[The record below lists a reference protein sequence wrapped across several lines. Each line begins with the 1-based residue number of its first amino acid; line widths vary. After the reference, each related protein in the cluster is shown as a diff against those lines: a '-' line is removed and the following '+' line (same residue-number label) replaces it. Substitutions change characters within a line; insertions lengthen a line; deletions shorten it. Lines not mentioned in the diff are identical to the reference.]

1 MPPIWYVL
9 TVLAARDKNE
19 SAEQPD
25 THSSIF
31 ALRGLYMGF
40 GRDCFSHAT
49 ALSRQ
54 VNVNLLDEPV
64 QKAVVYLSPEE
75 YRSTWLGNKSVY
87 RMRMAMADNAELLVI
102 GPGLECFGEDSGIDV
117 LLIDYKKYSSYE
129 IESMLVKKL
138 KEMKID
144 YILLAGFL
152 KKLSP
157 LFISSYRNKII
168 NIHPSL
174 LPKYK
179 GLNAI
184 KQAIDNND
192 REIGVTV
199 HYVDEKLDNGPII
212 VQDSINVEKLSE
224 EETYEKIHELE
235 HKLYVEAINKVMEE
249 S

>member
-1 MPPIWYVL
+1 ML
-9 TVLAARDKNE
+9 K
-19 SAEQPD
+19 
-25 THSSIF
+25 
-31 ALRGLYMGF
+31 
-40 GRDCFSHAT
+40 
-49 ALSRQ
+49 
-54 VNVNLLDEPV
+54 
-64 QKAVVYLSPEE
+64 KAVVFASGNGSNFQAIVDAIKSGELKLSIEM
-75 YRSTWLGNKSVY
+75 LICNKEDAYVVQ
-87 RMRMAMADNAELLVI
+87 RAL
-102 GPGLECFGEDSGIDV
+102 DSGIDV